1 VSGRQRGTRHLHS
14 NVRLLSTF
22 RRCKKSCAPELAW
35 SRLSQKSYSAG
46 TSVYRTLVEM
56 LLAQARSCRYGRCR
70 HKEGDALNAF
80 NNVKRHLLGPRER
93 SATMSALSHPAKQWN
108 RIRPW
113 TCQRHRL
120 RVLHHVVHQPSRRPK
135 LHTIGCA
142 HHPGRT
148 YIHGDGSIDHRRQG
162 EGAWGEEITASI
174 DSASRMIDDRSE
186 IFYFAEAYFRQCHG
200 QFQGRDFPLR
210 AA

>member
-22 RRCKKSCAPELAW
+22 RRCKKSCAPELPW

-120 RVLHHVVHQPSRRPK
+120 RVLHHVVHQPSRRPSSTR
-135 LHTIGCA
+135 LDARIT
-142 HHPGRT
+142 
-148 YIHGDGSIDHRRQG
+148 Q
-162 EGAWGEEITASI
+162 EEHIFTVTVRLITA
-174 DSASRMIDDRSE
+174 DRV
-186 IFYFAEAYFRQCHG
+186 RGHG
-200 QFQGRDFPLR
+200 EKRSPPRLIRPAG
-210 AA
+210 